1 MPRAPISFSPSRT
14 WSANY
19 KVNES
24 NPEKAGDWLKSAVT
38 HEGSWWPDWTGWLGE
53 RSGEERDA
61 PREPGSDDY
70 PVLGEAPGTYVRQ

>member
-1 MPRAPISFSPSRT
+1 MDKEDGVSRCRLLR
-14 WSANY
+14 
-19 KVNES
+19 ELDG
-24 NPEKAGDWLKSAVT
+24 PAGGTLHVVMGDLGQA
-38 HEGSWWPDWTGWLGE
+38 EGSWWPDWTGWLGE

>member
-1 MPRAPISFSPSRT
+1 M
-14 WSANY
+14 
-19 KVNES
+19 
-24 NPEKAGDWLKSAVT
+24 GDLGQA
-38 HEGSWWPDWTGWLGE
+38 EGSWWPDWTGWLGE